1 MSSKLADSV
10 QLDFEQIKQIIP
22 QRFPFLMLDR
32 VVELEPGVR
41 AVGVKNLTG
50 NEWFYQGHF
59 PKKAIT
65 PGAMICEAIAQT
77 GIVFFHINSA
87 SRNLF
92 QNDGENQKSTSSPG
106 ITGFTAEESPGRA
119 NARDVTYLLGSL
131 KIRFIEPVWPGDQLR
146 IEVTPIKLTA
156 SAGILN
162 AEVRVADRIVAK
174 GEFGLAVKENSAF

>member
-1 MSSKLADSV
+1 MSSKLASPV

-32 VVELEPGVR
+32 VIEIEPGERV
-41 AVGVKNLTG
+41 VGIKNLTG

-77 GIVFFHINSA
+77 GIVFFHVTKPN
-87 SRNLF
+87 N
-92 QNDGENQKSTSSPG
+92 
-106 ITGFTAEESPGRA
+106 
-119 NARDVTYLLGSL
+119 RDVTYLLGGL
-131 KIRFIEPVWPGDQLR
+131 KIRFLEPVWPGDQMR
-146 IEVTPIKLTA
+146 IEVSPVKLTS

-162 AEVRVADRIVAK
+162 AEVRVDDRIVAK
-174 GEFGLAVKENSAF
+174 GEFSISSKENGNL

>member
-1 MSSKLADSV
+1 MLNSTATLT

-32 VVELEPGVR
+32 VVDIDPGVR
-41 AVGVKNLTG
+41 VIGLKNLTG

-77 GIVFFHINSA
+77 GIVFFHVTQPNHH
-87 SRNLF
+87 
-92 QNDGENQKSTSSPG
+92 
-106 ITGFTAEESPGRA
+106 
-119 NARDVTYLLGSL
+119 DVTYLLGSL

-146 IEVTPIKLTA
+146 IEVTPIKLT
-156 SAGILN
+156 SNAGILN
-162 AEVRVADRIVAK
+162 VEVSVEDRTVAK
-174 GEFGLAVKENSAF
+174 GEFALAAKENSAL